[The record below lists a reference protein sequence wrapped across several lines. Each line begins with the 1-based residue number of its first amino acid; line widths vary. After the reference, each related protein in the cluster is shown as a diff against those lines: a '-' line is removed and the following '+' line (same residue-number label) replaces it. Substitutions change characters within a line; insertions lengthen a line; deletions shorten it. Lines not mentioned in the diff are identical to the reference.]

1 MRMEEEN
8 SREAAEKLQQIG
20 SSILGAARDELYLGM
35 RFLDVA
41 LSSFVYQ
48 MDPSVSP
55 FGTDGAVIYFHPQQ
69 LGGLYR
75 QNRILVNRGY
85 LHMVFHCIFRHF
97 IKQGMDGRYWN
108 LSCDIAAEHMID
120 GIYHRSVRFSRS
132 LLRRETYRKLE
143 AEKKV
148 LNAERIYRILTAWEL
163 EEKELLKL
171 EQEFYQD
178 DHRYWENQ
186 KPDQKPSP
194 QMNQK
199 WQEIN
204 EEMETDLETFSKEAS
219 RQTGD
224 FLDQVKIENRKR
236 QDYREFLRKFAVFRE
251 EIGVDPDTFDYTF
264 YSYGLQMYGN
274 MPLIEPQET
283 KEVKKVAEF
292 VIVID
297 TSMSCSQ
304 NLVRKFLE
312 ETYGILCEEDSF
324 FKKTNIHI
332 LQCDETVQSDQK
344 ITSKEELEQMMD
356 DEVILSVQIKGVVNA
371 GVIAYV
377 QGVRGFIPASQLSVS
392 YVKDLNEWLNKTVD
406 VKIITADPEQKRL
419 VLSGRA
425 VEQEKAAAEKAAQI
439 EAVSVGSVFA
449 GTVEKITSYGAF
461 IRLENG
467 LSGLVHISQMSPKRI
482 KTPEDVVSTGDSV
495 NVKVIQKKDG
505 KLSLSMKALMTD
517 DAETETYEREA
528 VNFKSEGDAATS
540 LGSLLA
546 GIKLD

>member
-48 MDPSVSP
+48 MDSSVSP

-274 MPLIEPQET
+274 MPLIEPLET
-283 KEVKKVAEF
+283 REVRKIEDF
-292 VIVID
+292 VIAID
-297 TSMSCSQ
+297 TSMSTSGE
-304 NLVRKFLE
+304 LVRAFLSR
-312 ETYGILCEEDSF
+312 TYELLQENTSF
-324 FKKTNIHI
+324 FRHFNLRI
-332 LQCDETVQSDQK
+332 LQCDDQLRSDKKVTNVRELAEYMEHFELIGQSATDFRPVFEHVDRLNAEGAFRHLRGLLYFTDGLGIYPK
-344 ITSKEELEQMMD
+344 KRPKYDAAFVMLEG
-356 DEVILSVQIKGVVNA
+356 E
-371 GVIAYV
+371 AYPDKV
-377 QGVRGFIPASQLSVS
+377 PSWGI
-392 YVKDLNEWLNKTVD
+392 
-406 VKIITADPEQKRL
+406 
-419 VLSGRA
+419 RA
-425 VEQEKAAAEKAAQI
+425 VISEDAL
-439 EAVSVGSVFA
+439 AV
-449 GTVEKITSYGAF
+449 E
-461 IRLENG
+461 
-467 LSGLVHISQMSPKRI
+467 
-482 KTPEDVVSTGDSV
+482 
-495 NVKVIQKKDG
+495 
-505 KLSLSMKALMTD
+505 
-517 DAETETYEREA
+517 
-528 VNFKSEGDAATS
+528 
-540 LGSLLA
+540 
-546 GIKLD
+546 